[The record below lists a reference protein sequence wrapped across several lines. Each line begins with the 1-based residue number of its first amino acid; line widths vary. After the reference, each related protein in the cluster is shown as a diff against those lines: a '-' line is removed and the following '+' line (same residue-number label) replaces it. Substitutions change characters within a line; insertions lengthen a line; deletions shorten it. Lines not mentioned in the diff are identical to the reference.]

1 MLNPDIRER
10 LVRSQDFQQF
20 LEWLEEAEQDNI
32 DDMVSCTDTEDLVR
46 MQGRTQVLRTLLK
59 EFETGLTKEF
69 SQNSHPG

>member
-10 LVRSQDFQQF
+10 LVRNQDFQQF

-32 DDMVSCTDTEDLVR
+32 DDMVSCTNTEDLVR

>member
-1 MLNPDIRER
+1 MLNPDIKER
-10 LVRSQDFQQF
+10 LVRNQDFQQF

-32 DDMVSCTDTEDLVR
+32 DDMVSCTNTEDLVR

>member
-1 MLNPDIRER
+1 M
-10 LVRSQDFQQF
+10 VRNQDFQQF

>member
-1 MLNPDIRER
+1 MLSPDIRER
-10 LVRSQDFQQF
+10 LVRNQDFQQF
-20 LEWLEEAEQDNI
+20 LGWLEEAEQDNI
-32 DDMVSCTDTEDLVR
+32 DDMVSCTNTEDLVR